1 MKSVE
6 VIPEKDIQLPDS
18 TAFPDLKILA
28 LAACKT
34 LNVLEQAGLEVGDP
48 GPKDDLIASKLVE
61 EYAENSK
68 KKLSY
73 KQLAELR
80 PESIIRT
87 AEIVKR
93 FDYAV
98 VKKANQLR
106 FLVVN
111 KLILETENANPTI
124 RIRALEM
131 IGKMTDVGLFTE
143 RKEVVVTNKTAEE
156 VRDKLKDKLSKMRT
170 LVKNS
175 DGVYEDA
182 PEPQEEDDPLKGA
195 PELELES
202 ATIDGE
208 AEQVLE

>member
-1 MKSVE
+1 
-6 VIPEKDIQLPDS
+6 
-18 TAFPDLKILA
+18 LKILA

-34 LNVLEQAGLEVGDP
+34 LNVLEAAGLEVGDP

-98 VKKANQLR
+98 VKKASQLR

-156 VRDKLKDKLSKMRT
+156 VRDKLKEKLSKMRT

-182 PEPQEEDDPLKGA
+182 PEPQEDDPLHGS
-195 PELELES
+195 PELALQS
-202 ATIDGE
+202 ATIEGE